1 MIPGCLQGG
10 GCLGL
15 VKFFAQAQP
24 TCCTGQRG
32 GFGDAAEKAAAAEA
46 AAAAAALT
54 IGSVS
59 SWLLISQTKLQHAKK
74 EKENMKAK
82 LVALVLGLEHL
93 VEGIDSRHFTSFQKI
108 RRRGHQRCSGSPGRH
123 NTAS

>member
-24 TCCTGQRG
+24 TFRTGQRG
-32 GFGDAAEKAAAAEA
+32 GFGDAAEKAAAAEAAAA

-74 EKENMKAK
+74 EK
-82 LVALVLGLEHL
+82 
-93 VEGIDSRHFTSFQKI
+93 T
-108 RRRGHQRCSGSPGRH
+108 
-123 NTAS
+123 